1 MGCMLTEETGRGKGF
16 ASVIIGTMFWGL
28 SGAVAQ
34 YLFTYL
40 HVQPLWLVGVR
51 LLGAGLLLLL
61 YTAIRHG
68 AGVFSIW
75 RNRHDAL
82 LLIVF
87 AVCGMM
93 PSQLTYFMAVSYGN
107 AATATVLQ
115 FLGPLFII
123 IYLALASRQWP
134 RRVDVVS
141 IVVAL
146 VGTYLLVTHGR
157 LTSLALAPAAVLWGV
172 LAGVSQASY
181 TLLPRKLLRRY
192 DETQVVG
199 WAMLIGGVPLW
210 PVLGA
215 TGIPH
220 FGWLG
225 VAAIAFIIV
234 FGTLFAYLLY
244 LRSLAYI
251 PASTTGMLSAFEPL
265 TATVTTVLFLGT
277 KLAGA
282 EIIGGVLILLTT
294 VLQAL
299 PARQVTKVER

>member
-1 MGCMLTEETGRGKGF
+1 MSITTSSRGRGF

-34 YLFTYL
+34 FLFANL

-51 LLGAGLLLLL
+51 LLGAGLLLLG
-61 YTAIRHG
+61 YTAVRRG
-68 AGVFSIW
+68 TGVFSIW
-75 RNRHDAL
+75 RNRHDAFL
-82 LLIVF
+82 LVVF
-87 AVCGMM
+87 AICGMM
-93 PSQLTYFMAVSYGN
+93 PSQLTYFLAVSYGN

-146 VGTYLLVTHGR
+146 VGTYLLVTQGR

-181 TLLPRKLLRRY
+181 TLLPRQLLRRY

-210 PVLGA
+210 PVLGV
-215 TGIPH
+215 TGMPH
-220 FGWLG
+220 LGWVG

-244 LRSLAYI
+244 LKSLAYI

-282 EIIGGVLILLTT
+282 EIVGGVLILLTT